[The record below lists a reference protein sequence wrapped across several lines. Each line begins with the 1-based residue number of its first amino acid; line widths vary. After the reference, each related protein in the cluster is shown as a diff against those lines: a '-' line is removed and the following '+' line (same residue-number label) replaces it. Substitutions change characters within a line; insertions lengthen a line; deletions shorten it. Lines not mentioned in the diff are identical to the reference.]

1 MANPM
6 NRAMKELM
14 KQTKQMPNLPG
25 GGGSVWGIAAIG
37 AVAALVAGAYGSLFN
52 VDGGHRAV
60 VFNRITGVKNH
71 LYDEGTHFKIP
82 YFEIPIIYNVRT
94 RPRDIASPTGSKDL
108 QMVNITLR
116 ILYKPVVSQLP
127 IIYQTLGTDYDDRV
141 LPSIANEVL
150 KSVVAQFN
158 ASQLITQRER
168 VSRLIRDR
176 LTERAKDF
184 HISLDD
190 VAITH
195 LNFGR
200 EYTAAVEAKQVAQQ
214 EAERAKFVVEKAEQ
228 DRLSA
233 ILRAEG
239 EATAATVINDAIKE
253 NPNFIQLRRIEAARE
268 ISKTISKGGNK
279 VYLNSDNLLLDL
291 VQSVAKNPKEKGK

>member
-1 MANPM
+1 M
-6 NRAMKELM
+6 
-14 KQTKQMPNLPG
+14 
-25 GGGSVWGIAAIG
+25 WGIAAIG

-60 VFNRITGVKNH
+60 VFNKITGVKNQ

-82 YFEIPIIYNVRT
+82 WFEVPIIYNVRT

-116 ILYKPVVSQLP
+116 ILYKPVVAQLP

-239 EATAATVINDAIKE
+239 EATAATVINEAIKE

-279 VYLNSDNLLLDL
+279 VYLNSDNLLFDL
-291 VQSVAKNPKEKGK
+291 VSSVTTKNPKEKAK